1 MKILFI
7 RPGLVMGKAHDALEP
22 LVFAVLKGLTPPD
35 VECRLFDERI
45 EDVPLDE
52 EVDLVALTVET
63 YTARRAYQ
71 IAAAYRKRQVPV
83 VMGGVHATL
92 ASEEASRH
100 ADALAL
106 GDAEDTWPQIVEDAR
121 VGALKA
127 RYESHFPALDGL
139 VMDRSIFAGK
149 RYAAAPL
156 VQFAR
161 GCRWNC
167 DFCSIRAFY
176 GRLVRHRPASE
187 VAREV
192 SALDKKYFFF
202 TDDNLFV
209 DRQSAL
215 ELFEAL
221 EPSGKLWGTQV
232 SLDIAQDEYLLERM
246 ARAGCKTLLI
256 GFESLVPENLKQMRK
271 SWHGKLQDYEKL
283 IERIRSKGMTVW
295 GSFVFGYDHDTAE
308 TIREA
313 LEFSIRSKMFLAN
326 FNSLAPTP
334 GTPLYQRLKAEGRLH
349 CDPWWLHPDFRYG
362 RSMFQPARLSAEDLE
377 AGCFGARRAF
387 NAYNSI
393 GRRMCDFRANLSTV
407 GNGLLFVMAN
417 LGARREIHRKQGLP
431 LGDPEGPVI
440 PWEDCD

>member
-1 MKILFI
+1 MKVLFV

-22 LVFAVLKGLTPPD
+22 LVFALLKGLTPDD
-35 VECRLFDERI
+35 VECVLYDERV
-45 EDVPLDE
+45 EEVPLDE
-52 EVDLVALTVET
+52 SADLVAITVET

-71 IAAAYRKRQVPV
+71 LAALFRERGRRV
-83 VMGGVHATL
+83 VMGGVHPTL
-92 ASEEASRH
+92 APDEAAVH
-100 ADALAL
+100 ADSLAL
-106 GDAEDTWPQIVEDAR
+106 GDAEDIWPLIVEDAR
-121 VGALKA
+121 RGQLKL
-127 RYESHFPALDGL
+127 RYQSEFPSLDGL
-139 VMDRSIFAGK
+139 VIDRSIFAGK

-176 GRLVRHRPASE
+176 GSLVRHRPAEEVASE
-187 VAREV
+187 VSR
-192 SALDKKYFFF
+192 LNKKYFFF

-215 ELFEAL
+215 DLFEAL
-221 EPSGKLWGTQV
+221 EPLGKLWGTQV
-232 SLDIAQDEYLLERM
+232 SLDIAADDDLLTRM

-256 GFESLVPENLKQMRK
+256 GFESMVPENLKQMKK
-271 SWHGKLQDYEKL
+271 SWHRKLQDYEKL

-295 GSFVFGYDHDTAE
+295 GSFVFGYDHDTAD

-334 GTPLYQRLKAEGRLH
+334 GAPLYQRLRAEGRLLS
-349 CDPWWLHPDFRYG
+349 DPWWLHPDFRYG
-362 RSMFQPARLSAEDLE
+362 RSMFEPAQLSAEGLE
-377 AGCFGARRAF
+377 AGCFGARQAF
-387 NAYNSI
+387 NAYSSI
-393 GRRMCDFRANLSTV
+393 GRRMCDFRANLSGL

-417 LGARREIHRKQGLP
+417 LGARREIHRKQGMP